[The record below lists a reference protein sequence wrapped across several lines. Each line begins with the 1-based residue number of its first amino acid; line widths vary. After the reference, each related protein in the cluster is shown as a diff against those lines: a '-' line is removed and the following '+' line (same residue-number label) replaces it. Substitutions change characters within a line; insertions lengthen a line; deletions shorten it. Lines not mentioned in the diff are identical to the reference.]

1 MFQTMS
7 TCLSMKHPVKVGI
20 QLAFTLIIVVFT
32 SVDIIYS
39 STYKMHQRVLTCFFY
54 ERVSKIKCV
63 QGKIPFFD
71 FFGRLM
77 TNKAVFY

>member
-1 MFQTMS
+1 
-7 TCLSMKHPVKVGI
+7 
-20 QLAFTLIIVVFT
+20 
-32 SVDIIYS
+32 
-39 STYKMHQRVLTCFFY
+39 VLTCFFY
-54 ERVSKIKCV
+54 ERVSKIKSV